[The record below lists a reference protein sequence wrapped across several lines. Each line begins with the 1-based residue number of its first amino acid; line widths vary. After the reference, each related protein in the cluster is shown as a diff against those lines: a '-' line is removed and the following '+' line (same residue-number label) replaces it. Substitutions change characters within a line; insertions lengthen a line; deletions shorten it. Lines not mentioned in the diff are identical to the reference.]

1 MLSQLAK
8 CKVIDLLTNVCM
20 HDMNR
25 TVDAMVRL
33 PDKVYVPLSMVTKGE
48 FLRVLRNIKECS
60 LRASSDL
67 TSVSSF

>member
-1 MLSQLAK
+1 MYA
-8 CKVIDLLTNVCM
+8 C
-20 HDMNR
+20 MNR

-33 PDKVYVPLSMVTKGE
+33 PDKVHVPLSMVTKGE